1 VSTLNERPRDKRPTQ
16 VLCLTTVFGIVIERL
31 KAQAKRAGKRIVL
44 PEGTDDRTLIAAA
57 ELQFGGLAQVT
68 VLGSPD
74 RIHYRAKE
82 LNAAFEGVAVLD
94 PSVSPDLERFISLY
108 YEKMRPK
115 GITRDEASHQLRA
128 PLYFG
133 AMMVETGR
141 ADGSVAGAT
150 TTTAETVRAALRCI
164 GLKEGCSLVS
174 SFFLMLLREA
184 RFGQRGAL
192 LFADCGVVPSPDASQ
207 LADIAIATADN
218 ARLFLEAEPRIALL
232 SFSTKGSAKHSLVDK
247 VIEAVRTARERRPDL
262 LMDGE
267 LQADAALLADV
278 AKAKAQ
284 GSPVAGSANV
294 LIFPDLQSGNIAYKL
309 VERLAG
315 AKAIGPVLQGLRR
328 PCNDLSRGCKAEDI
342 VNTAVI
348 TAIQAT
354 LR

>member
-1 VSTLNERPRDKRPTQ
+1 
-16 VLCLTTVFGIVIERL
+16 VIERL
-31 KAQAKRAGKRIVL
+31 KTQAKRAGKRIVL

-57 ELQFGGLAQVT
+57 ELHYGGLAQVT
-68 VLGSPD
+68 VLGAPD
-74 RIHYRAKE
+74 RIHQRAKE
-82 LNAAFEGVAVLD
+82 LNVAFEGVTVLD
-94 PSVSPDLERFISLY
+94 PSVSPDLERFTSLY

-115 GITRDEASHQLRA
+115 GITRDEASRQLRA

-133 AMMVETGR
+133 AMMVDAGR

-150 TTTAETVRAALRCI
+150 NTTAETVRAALRCI
-164 GLKEGCSLVS
+164 GLKEGSSIVS
-174 SFFLMLLREA
+174 SFSLMLLKEA
-184 RFGQRGAL
+184 RFGQGGAL

-247 VIEAVRTARERRPDL
+247 IIEAARTARERRPDL
-262 LMDGE
+262 LLDGE
-267 LQADAALLADV
+267 LQADAALLASV
-278 AKAKAQ
+278 ARAKAP

-342 VNTAVI
+342 VNTAAI